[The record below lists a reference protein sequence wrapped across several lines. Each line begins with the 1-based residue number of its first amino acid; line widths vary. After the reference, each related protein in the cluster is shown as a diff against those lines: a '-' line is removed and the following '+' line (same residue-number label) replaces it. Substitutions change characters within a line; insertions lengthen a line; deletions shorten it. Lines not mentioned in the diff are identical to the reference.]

1 MGMAAMFSYD
11 DFVESSARVI
21 KFPGVSGQTFH
32 EFLRFV
38 YGDRMP
44 CVNVPRGQCSP
55 VDEDQGGGNGCVGIL
70 ELADRLCL
78 PRLRSLAERRVVTVM
93 TDAYDSGEDVTA
105 DALKILQPCQIH
117 NADQLADWCLAY
129 LAQNYN
135 SICRRFPKVLR
146 TLFPE
151 NQAWLNI
158 HRWPPIWYL
167 KDFDFYQR
175 MVIDR
180 DRETRYANLKR
191 PRGSVATSGCL

>member
-1 MGMAAMFSYD
+1 MEDVCLKRGLFSDISFRLDEDCPNQNPHLTGEPSSPPFSRERVAKAHKAALMARCDVMAAMFSHD

-105 DALKILQPCQIH
+105 DALKILQPCQVRSRI
-117 NADQLADWCLAY
+117 
-129 LAQNYN
+129 
-135 SICRRFPKVLR
+135 
-146 TLFPE
+146 
-151 NQAWLNI
+151 
-158 HRWPPIWYL
+158 
-167 KDFDFYQR
+167 
-175 MVIDR
+175 
-180 DRETRYANLKR
+180 
-191 PRGSVATSGCL
+191 